1 MVANQTLSQFH
12 AALANTDYYNLGQEV
27 LSVINYPPL
36 IFGLSKSLKSV
47 ENLIPYLKVV
57 NPSNIVIWE
66 SWESGIVFL
75 ISVAENLEQEEVI
88 KSSAEKKSRWHGKI
102 STYKVNLLAAIEQPL
117 EYPSDAAYVNPAL
130 AILLAAYRLKIVDK
144 NAIKY
149 LNNLCDFV
157 RKAAD
162 GNADNLNLVKRYIPP
177 LTIIKGSSWL
187 HEAQVIRK
195 PSKSFTETSRYSIP
209 SPSNSIVYLY
219 DNLWELEP
227 QYKPSEKSKALNKQ
241 IDSYLHPLIT
251 KNSLNENSNNN
262 VFLDATR
269 KMFDDPFLRLQSR
282 PIINLFH
289 KPKKN
294 DNLDVEGLAPAIN
307 QIEVFEDTAS
317 EQSMP
322 LPAIQ
327 SLDIKYTNYRTAM
340 DNQRLPWAWDCL
352 NKFEI
357 AAIVDI
363 LSANSQ
369 LDHSLAENKVG
380 SFLTWL
386 ILLTGQ
392 NIKQILRMNLFESQ
406 GQQSALMSGCV
417 YRRNIQSPHYSFKPN
432 DEQKAYLSTHLD
444 YLDFLL
450 PKPFPHLINDIEL
463 GAPKAM
469 STDNYKNL
477 SDYLDLSEESAELAV
492 REFLSKYRKRNIR
505 LSIGR
510 VQNVLSAEVM
520 AVSGDP
526 VITHIL
532 TAIPTDMPPSG
543 IYYTSFSEDSLRWVY
558 QQAIKNI
565 FGINN

>member
-1 MVANQTLSQFH
+1 MVTNQTLSQFH
-12 AALANTDYYNLGQEV
+12 ANLANTDYYNLGQEV

-47 ENLIPYLKVV
+47 ENLIPYLKFV
-57 NPSNIVIWE
+57 NPSNMAVWE
-66 SWESGIVFL
+66 NWQSGIPFL
-75 ISVAENLEQEEVI
+75 IRVAENLEQEEVI
-88 KSSAEKKSRWHGKI
+88 KSSPEKKNRWHGKI

-130 AILLAAYRLKIVDK
+130 AILLAIYRLKIADE
-144 NAIKY
+144 NAIEY
-149 LNNLCDFV
+149 LNNLSDFV
-157 RKAAD
+157 RRAVD
-162 GNADNLNLVKRYIPP
+162 GNADNFNLLKRYIPP
-177 LTIIKGSSWL
+177 LIISKGSSWL
-187 HEAQVIRK
+187 QAAQVIRK
-195 PSKSFTETSRYSIP
+195 PSKSSIEMYRNSIP
-209 SPSNSIVYLY
+209 SPRNMLAHLY

-227 QYKPSEKSKALNKQ
+227 QYKPSGKNKALNERS
-241 IDSYLHPLIT
+241 DHYLQSLIT
-251 KNSLNENSNNN
+251 KDTLNESSDGD
-262 VFLDATR
+262 VFLDAPR
-269 KMFDDPFLRLQSR
+269 KLLDESFLNRQSR
-282 PIINLFH
+282 PKINLFH
-289 KPKKN
+289 KLKKN
-294 DNLDVEGLAPAIN
+294 DNLDLEGLAPATN

-317 EQSMP
+317 EQPTP
-322 LPAIQ
+322 LQAIQ
-327 SLDIKYTNYRTAM
+327 SLDIKYTNFRTAM

-357 AAIVDI
+357 AAIVEI
-363 LSANSQ
+363 LSAYSQ
-369 LDHSLAENKVG
+369 LDHSLAEDKVG

-386 ILLTGQ
+386 ILITGQ
-392 NIKQILRMNLFESQ
+392 NIKQILRMNLFESP
-406 GQQSALMSGCV
+406 GQQSALMSGYV
-417 YRRNIQSPHYSFKPN
+417 YRKNIQSPPYSFKPN
-432 DEQKAYLSTHLD
+432 DEQKACLSTHLD

-450 PKPFPHLINDIEL
+450 PKPFPHLINDIGL
-463 GAPKAM
+463 GDPKAM
-469 STDNYKNL
+469 STDNYKNI
-477 SDYLDLSEESAELAV
+477 SDYLGLSEESAELAV

-510 VQNVLSAEVM
+510 VKNVLSAEVM